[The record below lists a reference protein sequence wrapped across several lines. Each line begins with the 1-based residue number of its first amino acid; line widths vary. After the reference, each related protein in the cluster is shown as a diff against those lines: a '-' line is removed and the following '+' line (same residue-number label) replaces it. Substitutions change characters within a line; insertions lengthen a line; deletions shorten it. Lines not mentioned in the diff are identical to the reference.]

1 MKDISLSLNTDI
13 SLSEAHCVMIE
24 TMPSNK
30 TQLHLRLVLKIKDLK
45 SKVRRIN
52 YAKSVRINSGQ
63 AILNL
68 ARAVSAHAAL
78 PLGGFFIACLS
89 PPFSWFAWV
98 TARVPA
104 IAQASCHRH
113 AKGWVTQV
121 LWNVNGWLF
130 KRNSQ
135 EKIYLLACSPR
146 WGFKLILL

>member
-45 SKVRRIN
+45 SKLRRIN

-68 ARAVSAHAAL
+68 AWAISAHAAL
-78 PLGGFFIACLS
+78 PLGGLFIACLS
-89 PPFSWFAWV
+89 PLFLDLCEWQHGRQLSPE
-98 TARVPA
+98 
-104 IAQASCHRH
+104 CHAKGH

-121 LWNVNGWLF
+121 LWKVNGWLF
-130 KRNSQ
+130 KWNSQ
-135 EKIYLLACSPR
+135 EKINLLACSP
-146 WGFKLILL
+146 KT